1 MLTTTNNTLPP
12 CYSQPRVPFASFVS
26 SPNTRGTIDLLWSC
40 FLTIFLCTWSV
51 QRLEMPSPRD
61 TAWQRFRR
69 KLAVTTFAVI
79 APEGICQL
87 SAEEWVA
94 ALLQVRRFHDHG
106 FPWWTMKHAFFSYMG
121 GFALDFGDGKE
132 TIVMEDQIIYLVERN
147 LIVLEKIPESDI
159 ANVKFLPRSARTT
172 LRLTCS

>member
-1 MLTTTNNTLPP
+1 MLPSFT
-12 CYSQPRVPFASFVS
+12 SFVL
-26 SPNTRGTIDLLWSC
+26 SPNTRGTIDLLWIC

-51 QRLEMPSPRD
+51 LRPEMPSPRD
-61 TAWQRFRR
+61 TVWDRFRY
-69 KLAVTTFAVI
+69 KVVVI
-79 APEGICQL
+79 ALAIIMPEGICQL

-94 ALLQVRRFHDHG
+94 ALLQVHRFHDHG

-147 LIVLEKIPESDI
+147 LIVLEKIPVSDI
-159 ANVKFLPRSARTT
+159 ANVNSLPCSAPMTS
-172 LRLTCS
+172 RLICL